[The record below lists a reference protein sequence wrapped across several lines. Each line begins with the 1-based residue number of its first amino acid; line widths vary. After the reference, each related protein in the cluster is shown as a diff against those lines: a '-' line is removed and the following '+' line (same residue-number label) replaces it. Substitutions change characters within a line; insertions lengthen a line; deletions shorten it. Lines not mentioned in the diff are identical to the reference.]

1 MSDKI
6 REQHLQRK
14 AILYVRQS
22 SQYQVLHNEESRK
35 LQYAMESRVKRLGW
49 ACVDVIDEDLGKS
62 ASGSTNRIGFERLI
76 AEVCL
81 GKVGA
86 VAAREVSRFARNSRD
101 WQQLIEVC
109 RMVDT
114 LLIDQETV
122 YDPRRGN
129 DRLLLGLKGSLN
141 EYELDILRLRSLE
154 ARREKARR
162 GELLTVLPAGYVRTE
177 DDRSVRDPDR
187 RIQNALTQVF
197 RKFLELGSVR
207 QTLLWILEHDLELPV
222 RCHGAGGWSIVWR
235 RPTYGLVLRILRNPV
250 YAGAYA
256 YGKTG
261 VHVEYREGSHRKR
274 IQRKPMDAWL
284 SLIYDHHEAYI
295 ERKDFERI
303 QEMISKNSRQWSDPG
318 SGAARKGPA
327 LLTSLL
333 RCRKCGRKLTVTY
346 TGRQHDVERYV
357 CCRGN
362 LDSGEP
368 RCISFGGDPVDDAV
382 AREVLR
388 VVQPGAIEAAKS
400 ASETVAGQEDEVC
413 EALSLALQEARF
425 AADRTH
431 RQYDGV
437 DPGNRLVADEL
448 ESRWNAA
455 LEKVRELE
463 ERLDRE
469 RGRSQELESLSLE
482 SFQELTGD
490 LERVWHDAQ
499 TDVRLKKRILR
510 TIIEEVIVDVD
521 RGVGEIS
528 LVIHW
533 KGGVH
538 TELAVRCRRRGQ
550 NRLHTPPELVEAV
563 KILSRTCRDEVIAGA
578 LNRNGLRTG
587 HGNRWTRERVTSLR
601 LKRRIPVHSAKRQ
614 EDEGWMTLTQAAA
627 HLDLAPVSL
636 RHAVERGDVVALH
649 PLPDGP
655 WVLKREHLD
664 DSHVRT
670 ALSRIR
676 RRRKGGRTQEPD
688 DLSLFESTT

>member
-6 REQHLQRK
+6 GVQHLQRK

-22 SQYQVLHNEESRK
+22 SQYQVLHNEESRR
-35 LQYAMESRVKRLGW
+35 LQYAMESRVKHLGW
-49 ACVDVIDEDLGKS
+49 AHVDVIDEDLGKS
-62 ASGSTNRIGFERLI
+62 ASGSTNRSGFERLI

-81 GKVGA
+81 GEVGA

-101 WQQLIEVC
+101 WQQLVEVC

-114 LLIDQETV
+114 VLIDQEAI

-129 DRLLLGLKGSLN
+129 DRLLLGLKGNLN

-162 GELLTVLPAGYVRTE
+162 GELTMVLPAGYVRT
-177 DDRSVRDPDR
+177 DDGHTAKDPDR

-197 RKFLELGSVR
+197 HKFLELGSVR
-207 QTLLWILEHDLELPV
+207 QALLWNLEHELDLPV
-222 RCHGAGGWSIVWR
+222 RCHGAGGWSISWR
-235 RPTYGLVLRILRNPV
+235 RPTYGLVLRILRNPI

-261 VHVEYREGSHRKR
+261 VHVEYRQGSPRKR
-274 IQRKPMDAWL
+274 TKSKPMDEWL

-303 QEMISKNSRQWSDPG
+303 QEMISKNSGRWNSPG

-333 RCRKCGRKLTVTY
+333 RCRRCGRKLTITY
-346 TGRQHDVERYV
+346 TGRQHDVGRYV
-357 CCRGN
+357 CRRGN

-368 RCISFGGDPVDDAV
+368 PCISFGGEPVDDAV
-382 AREVLR
+382 AREALR
-388 VVQPGAIEAAKS
+388 VVQPGAIDAAMR
-400 ASETVAGQEDEVC
+400 ASKTVADQENEVC
-413 EALSLALQEARF
+413 KALSLALEEARF
-425 AADRTH
+425 AADRAH

-437 DPGNRLVADEL
+437 DPGNRLVVEEL
-448 ESRWNAA
+448 ENRWNAA

-463 ERLDRE
+463 NRLDRE
-469 RGRSQELESLSLE
+469 HGRSQEIESLSPE
-482 SFQELTGD
+482 SFQEMAGD
-490 LERVWHDAQ
+490 LEQVWHDAQ

-510 TIIEEVIVDVD
+510 TVIEEIIVDID

-538 TELAVRCRRRGQ
+538 TELAIQCRRRGQ
-550 NRLHTPPELVEAV
+550 NRLHTSPEVVEAV
-563 KILSRTCRDEVIAGA
+563 KILSRTCRDDVIAGA
-578 LNRNGLRTG
+578 LTRNGLRTG
-587 HGNRWTRERVTSLR
+587 HGNRWTRERVASLR
-601 LKRRIPVHSAKRQ
+601 LKRRIPAHSKKRQ
-614 EDEGWMTLTQAAA
+614 EEEGWMTLTQAAA
-627 HLDLAPVSL
+627 YVDVASISL
-636 RHAVERGDVVALH
+636 RHAVERDEVEALH

-655 WVLKREHLD
+655 WVLNREDLD
-664 DSHVRT
+664 APHARA
-670 ALSRIR
+670 ALGRIR
-676 RRRKGGRTQEPD
+676 RRRRGGESQGQD
-688 DLSLFESTT
+688 DVSLFKSTT

>member
-6 REQHLQRK
+6 REHHLKRK

-22 SQYQVLHNEESRK
+22 SHYQVLHNEESQR
-35 LQYAMESRVKRLGW
+35 LQYAMETRVKHLGW
-49 ACVDVIDEDLGKS
+49 THVEVIDEDLGKS
-62 ASGSTNRIGFERLI
+62 ASGSTIRLGFERLI

-81 GKVGA
+81 GHVGA

-114 LLIDQETV
+114 LLIDQEAI

-162 GELLTVLPAGYVRTE
+162 GELVTVLPAGYVRTE
-177 DDRSVRDPDR
+177 DDHPVKDPDR
-187 RIQNALTQVF
+187 RVQNALTQVF

-222 RCHGAGGWSIVWR
+222 RRYGPGGWSVVWR
-235 RPTYGLVLRILRNPV
+235 RPTYAVVLRILRNPI

-261 VHVEYREGSHRKR
+261 VTVEYREGGSRKR
-274 IQRKPMDAWL
+274 IHRKPMDEWL

-295 ERKDFERI
+295 DRKDFERI
-303 QEMISKNSRQWSDPG
+303 QEMISKNSGQWSDPG

-346 TGRQHDVERYV
+346 TGRQHDAERYM
-357 CCRGN
+357 CNRGN
-362 LDSGEP
+362 LDSGEAK
-368 RCISFGGDPVDDAV
+368 CISFGGGPVDDAV
-382 AREVLR
+382 ASETLR
-388 VVQPGAIEAAKS
+388 VVQPGAVEAS
-400 ASETVAGQEDEVC
+400 RRASETVAGQEDAAC
-413 EALSLALQEARF
+413 EALRLALQEARF
-425 AADRTH
+425 AADRAH
-431 RQYDGV
+431 RQYDAV
-437 DPGNRLVADEL
+437 DPENRLVAEDL

-455 LEKVRELE
+455 LEEVGEIE
-463 ERLDRE
+463 ERLERE
-469 RGRSQELESLSLE
+469 GARSQELESLSPE
-482 SFQELTGD
+482 SFRALAGD
-490 LERVWHDAQ
+490 LERVWHDAG
-499 TDVRLKKRILR
+499 TDVRLKKRVLR
-510 TIIEEVIVDVD
+510 TVIEEIIVDLD
-521 RGVGEIS
+521 RDVGEIS

-538 TELAVRCRRRGQ
+538 TELRVQCRRRGQ
-550 NRLHTPPELVEAV
+550 NRLHTSPELVEAV
-563 KILSRTCRDEVIAGA
+563 RVLSRTCRDDVIAGV
-578 LNRNGLRTG
+578 LNRNGLLTG
-587 HGNRWTRERVTSLR
+587 RGNRWTRERVTSLR
-601 LKRRIPVHSAKRQ
+601 LKRRIPAHSAKRQ
-614 EDEGWMTLTQAAA
+614 EEEGWMTLTQAAA
-627 HLDLAPVSL
+627 YVGLASISL
-636 RHAVERGDVVALH
+636 RHAVERRDVEALH

-664 DSHVRT
+664 DPQVQT
-670 ALSRIR
+670 ALSQIRHR
-676 RRRKGGRTQEPD
+676 RRGGGTQGPD
-688 DLSLFESTT
+688 DVSLFESTT